1 MGPVETIDLNAPG
14 AADYRRAADD
24 QGVGAISPGAATGR
38 RSCRPDAER
47 RSAVPRDRLDAEQ
60 AWRDRRLMALAVHKK
75 DAAKQFGK

>member
-1 MGPVETIDLNAPG
+1 VPDGFQDWYMARYGETI
-14 AADYRRAADD
+14 RR
-24 QGVGAISPGAATGR
+24 VGRDIA
-38 RSCRPDAER
+38 RSGDWPDAVAVQMDAER